1 MECAELVTLN
11 GLLVLKLKVVYSF
24 AMVDAMEMETDLI
37 PKKTVKEI
45 VLDGLK
51 NIKKGIWIVTGDKYQ

>member
-1 MECAELVTLN
+1 M
-11 GLLVLKLKVVYSF
+11 KLKVVCSF

-37 PKKTVKEI
+37 LKKTVKEL

-51 NIKKGIWIVTGDKYQ
+51 NIKKGI